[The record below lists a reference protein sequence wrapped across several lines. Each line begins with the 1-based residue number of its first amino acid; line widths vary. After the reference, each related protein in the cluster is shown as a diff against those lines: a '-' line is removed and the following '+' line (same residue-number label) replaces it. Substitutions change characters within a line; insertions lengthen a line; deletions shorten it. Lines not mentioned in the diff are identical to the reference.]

1 MKLLLSTREQLSQW
15 RVASVLQ
22 VKLLLPYKYLVSLA
36 RILAVVRDAYKEH
49 YTTKL
54 EEGLVIP
61 GYQDLNR

>member
-1 MKLLLSTREQLSQW
+1 M
-15 RVASVLQ
+15 LQ
-22 VKLLLPYKYLVSLA
+22 VRLLLPYKYLVSLA
-36 RILAVVRDAYKEH
+36 RILAVVRDAYKER